1 MDINVINLRSL
12 LSQNEDYIDK
22 NSKEYLSL
30 ITKPFSDLHFILD
43 RKTKTSHPIFLIE
56 TGGTEEEFARI
67 YSDYAEPFYLL
78 TSGENN
84 SLAASMEI
92 LTFLEAKS
100 LKGEIIHGSIEDVS
114 QRVYEIAKIEESL
127 QSFKNVNLGVIG
139 KPSNW
144 LIASNVDHQFI
155 QNKVGLNLIDIH
167 TDELIREINQHDM
180 GEIANLDEFKKLAKN
195 DDILTGALEIYG
207 ALKRLIKKYRL
218 NGLTIRCFDLLELFH
233 NTSCLALAML
243 NQEGIIATCEGDVP
257 SLLTMFIVKSLTQ
270 QSSFQA
276 NPCRID
282 TSVNEMVLAHC
293 TVPLDMCQKYVF
305 DTHFESGLGIGVK
318 GELYQKTITLIKFSS
333 SLERIILM
341 KGTIVNNLSEAR
353 LCRTQIKVK
362 FDEKLDIFL
371 THPIGNHEI
380 IVYGDFVSLFSH
392 FFSRINR

>member
-1 MDINVINLRSL
+1 MDIKIINLQSI
-12 LSQNEDYIDK
+12 LSRNEKYIDEK
-22 NSKEYLSL
+22 SKEYLSS
-30 ITKPFSDLHFILD
+30 IEKSFSDWHFIID
-43 RKTKTSHPIFLIE
+43 KRTKASHPMFLIE

-67 YSDYAEPFYLL
+67 YTEYEEPFYLL

-100 LKGEIIHGSIEDVS
+100 LKGEIIHGSLKDVS
-114 QRVYEIAKIEESL
+114 QRIYEIAKIEESL
-127 QSFKNVNLGVIG
+127 ESLKNVNLGMIG
-139 KPSNW
+139 EPSNW

-155 QNKVGLNLIDIH
+155 KNKIGINLIDIT
-167 TDELIREINQHDM
+167 TDELIDEINRHET
-180 GEIANLDEFKKLAKN
+180 GEIADLDSFKKLAK
-195 DDILTGALEIYG
+195 DGEVLTGALEIYG
-207 ALKRLIKKYRL
+207 ALKRIVGKYRL
-218 NGLTIRCFDLLELFH
+218 NGFTIRCFDLLGLFR

-243 NQEGIIATCEGDVP
+243 NQEGIVATCEGDVP
-257 SLLTMFIVKSLTQ
+257 AMLTMFIAKSLTQ

-276 NPCRID
+276 NPSRID
-282 TSVNEMVLAHC
+282 TSANEMILAHC
-293 TVPLDMCQKYVF
+293 TVPLDMCQRYAF

-318 GELYQKTITLIKFSS
+318 GELHKGVITLVKFSS

-341 KGTIVNNLSEAR
+341 KGMIVDNPSEAR
-353 LCRTQIKVK
+353 LCRTQIRVK

-380 IVYGDFVSLFSH
+380 IVYGDFTSIFSH